1 MTSASSG
8 TICTI
13 RMISRYARRPRKRN
27 RATAVAASSAT
38 STASTVTD
46 SETTTLLRR

>member
-1 MTSASSG
+1 MTSASNG
-8 TICTI
+8 TICTMRI
-13 RMISRYARRPRKRN
+13 TSRYARRPRNRN

-46 SETTTLLRR
+46 SETTRLLRR